1 MDGGREGKISSVLA
15 FARASGDRGL
25 TPAPRLPFPA
35 PQERAE
41 ERERAKAKEEELDP
55 GQRDEI
61 LQGNPLLH
69 IHGDPADGD
78 FSTRR
83 RWDEDVVF
91 RNQTRN
97 QPKKQKRFIND
108 TIRSDFHRRFLD
120 KYMK

>member
-1 MDGGREGKISSVLA
+1 MHGTRLSRRRFG
-15 FARASGDRGL
+15 SGS
-25 TPAPRLPFPA
+25 
-35 PQERAE
+35 EE

-78 FSTRR
+78 VSTRR

-120 KYMK
+120 SQHIHFYSFSLFGKSLSK